1 MRVRHRMTS
10 MCETSLKEK
19 RSYSNFSTEIMENKK
34 RGVSGQAS
42 LSAPRGLHSVRCG
55 CSHNAYLQKYTREQ
69 NYASFTRIAGIYL
82 TNPFAVQFVQS
93 CVFFLFCIYC
103 LLIFKSMGQRRAP
116 NDRNSLQCV
125 YVAPKCNKITSL
137 HRISDLNLSTKGFVQ
152 KVGRKLFIFS
162 LFDMRF
168 FYYSSTVC
176 QASLKKF

>member
-93 CVFFLFCIYC
+93 CVFFCFAFIVCLYLNRWDRDEHRMIEIRCNAFTSHRNVTKSQVCIG
-103 LLIFKSMGQRRAP
+103 S
-116 NDRNSLQCV
+116 
-125 YVAPKCNKITSL
+125 
-137 HRISDLNLSTKGFVQ
+137 RI
-152 KVGRKLFIFS
+152 
-162 LFDMRF
+162 
-168 FYYSSTVC
+168 
-176 QASLKKF
+176 